1 LEAPVL
7 TIVIVSFNT
16 QDLLRRCISAV
27 EHQSRTASCEV
38 IVVDNDSKDGSA
50 EMVEAEFPEIQLIC
64 ANTNLGF
71 AAANNRALSIAR
83 GRYIIALNSDAF
95 IGADA
100 LSRAIAHMDD
110 HPQAGLGGG
119 RLIGLDASWQFSAG
133 RFPSLLDKL
142 LIMSGLAA
150 RNSKSRFFGRSNRS
164 WADPLQPA
172 SVDWVPGAFMIV
184 RREVLEKVGYF
195 DERFFLYFEEIDLCR
210 RVHAA
215 GYEVWYWPDI
225 VVTHVGGGSAKK
237 SPMTVSQVGTQVILW
252 RMRSELLYYRKHH
265 GALGAWGAMQIE
277 TWWHR
282 LRALRRTA
290 ARQRGGRD
298 DAAADSRMIVA
309 TMRQA
314 WHETRGGQV
323 SPPVPW

>member
-1 LEAPVL
+1 LETPAL

-16 QDLLRRCISAV
+16 QELLRRCISAV
-27 EHQSRTASCEV
+27 EPQSRTTSCEV

-50 EMVEAEFPEIQLIC
+50 EMVEVEFPEVQLIR
-64 ANTNLGF
+64 AKSNLGF
-71 AAANNRALSIAR
+71 AAANNRAFSIAR
-83 GRYIIALNSDAF
+83 GRYFLALNSDAF

-100 LSRAIAHMDD
+100 LSRAVAHMDD
-110 HPQAGLGGG
+110 NPKVGLAGG

-133 RFPSLLDKL
+133 MFPSLLNKL

-150 RNSKSRFFGRSNRS
+150 RNSKSRFFGRSIRS

-172 SVDWVPGAFMIV
+172 SVDWVPGAFMIA

-210 RVHAA
+210 RVRAA

-237 SPMTVSQVGTQVILW
+237 SPMQVSEVGTQVVLW
-252 RMRSELLYYRKHH
+252 RMRSELIYYRKHH
-265 GALGAWGAMQIE
+265 GALGAWGAMAME

-282 LRALRRTA
+282 LRSLRRTVS
-290 ARQRGGRD
+290 RQRRGRD
-298 DAAADSRMIVA
+298 EVAAESRMTIA

-314 WHETRGGQV
+314 WHETRGGRI
-323 SPPVPW
+323 SPPSPW

>member
-1 LEAPVL
+1 VEAPVL

-16 QDLLRRCISAV
+16 QDFLRRCIRAV
-27 EHQSRTASCEV
+27 ELQSATVSSEV

-50 EMVEAEFPEIQLIC
+50 EMVEAEFPDVHLLR
-64 ANTNLGF
+64 AGRNLGF
-71 AAANNRALSIAR
+71 AAANNRAFSSAR
-83 GRYIIALNSDAF
+83 GRYLVALNSDAF

-100 LSRAIAHMDD
+100 LSRAVAHMDD
-110 HPQAGLGGG
+110 NPRAGLAGG

-133 RFPSLLDKL
+133 MFPSPLNKF

-150 RNSKSRFFGRSNRS
+150 RNSKSRFFGRSIRS

-172 SVDWVPGAFMIV
+172 SVDWVPGAFMIA

-215 GYEVWYWPDI
+215 GYEVWYWPDV
-225 VVTHVGGGSAKK
+225 VVTHVGGASAKQ
-237 SPMTVSQVGTQVILW
+237 SSMEVSEVGTQVLLW

-265 GALGAWGAMQIE
+265 GALGAWSAMTME

-282 LRALRRTA
+282 LRALRRTTS
-290 ARQRGGRD
+290 REGGQPD
-298 DAAADSRMIVA
+298 EAAAESRMIV
-309 TMRQA
+309 TRMRQA
-314 WHETRGGQV
+314 WHETRGGQL
-323 SPPVPW
+323 SPPGPW